1 MPRYYMVF
9 FCHREVGY
17 IDTALHS
24 QHYIILTQWVS
35 FLLPGINFFGILQS
49 LRHKSWLTERK
60 KDADSWLKATE
71 PTDMVCLDPTPIH
84 FIMWLTGSIS
94 HMRTELSCRQ
104 IMISLTFHGQIDS
117 HNWDQQ
123 TESWIFNKLPHTSKE
138 SILKQQS
145 NLVKQWPP
153 IPVIIS
159 FTHGYRL
166 QKVLSSAKWCYVVWF
181 SSYQYFVE
189 PVVSMYC

>member
-1 MPRYYMVF
+1 MQS
-9 FCHREVGY
+9 
-17 IDTALHS
+17 TLHCP
-24 QHYIILTQWVS
+24 YKWVS
-35 FLLPGINFFGILQS
+35 FLLPGINFFGIFQS

-71 PTDMVCLDPTPIH
+71 PTDRVCLDPTPIH
-84 FIMWLTGSIS
+84 FTIWLTGSIS
-94 HMRTELSCRQ
+94 HRRTELSCRQ
-104 IMISLTFHGQIDS
+104 VKILLTFHAKMDI

-123 TESWIFNKLPHTSKE
+123 AESWIFNQLLHTSKE

-153 IPVIIS
+153 TPAMIKFIQDWKFS
-159 FTHGYRL
+159 WYQLQRL
-166 QKVLSSAKWCYVVWF
+166 LSSAIKGHIVWS

-189 PVVSMYC
+189 PAVFMYC